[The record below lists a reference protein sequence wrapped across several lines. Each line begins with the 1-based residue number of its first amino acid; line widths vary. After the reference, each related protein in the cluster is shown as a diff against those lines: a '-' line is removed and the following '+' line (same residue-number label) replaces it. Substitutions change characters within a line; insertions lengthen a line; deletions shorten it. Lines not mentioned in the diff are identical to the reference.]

1 MTSPFAAVESAAQRY
16 SQVRMTTSTPGELLL
31 ALYDGLFRFLNGAKI
46 CMERKEMPRA
56 RELLSKAYA
65 ILSELY
71 IALDHSLAPELCA
84 NLEALYG
91 FAMDRVM
98 QASRKGQTS
107 SIDEVV
113 RVLTPLREAWQ
124 IAVPQAVREQHE
136 AATAEAAKAPSSR
149 VGR

>member
-1 MTSPFAAVESAAQRY
+1 MTAPFATLESAAQRY
-16 SQVRMTTSTPGELLL
+16 SQVRMTTSSPGELLL
-31 ALYDGLFRFLNGAKI
+31 ALYDGIFRFLNGAKV
-46 CMERKEMPRA
+46 CLERKEVARG

-91 FAMDRVM
+91 FSMDRVM
-98 QASRKGQTS
+98 QASRKGITIP
-107 SIDEVV
+107 IDEVI

-124 IAVPQAVREQHE
+124 IAVPQAAREQHE
-136 AATAEAAKAPSSR
+136 AAKAAESSR
-149 VGR
+149 

>member
-1 MTSPFAAVESAAQRY
+1 MATPFAAVDSAAQRY

-46 CMERKEMPRA
+46 CLDRKEMGRA

-71 IALDHSLAPELCA
+71 IALDHGMAPELCA

-91 FAMDRVM
+91 FAMDRVT
-98 QASRKGQTS
+98 QASRKGQTLP
-107 SIDEVV
+107 IDEVV
-113 RVLTPLREAWQ
+113 RALTPLREAWQ
-124 IAVPQAVREQHE
+124 IAVPEAVR
-136 AATAEAAKAPSSR
+136 EAAKAEAAAKASES
-149 VGR
+149 GR

>member
-1 MTSPFAAVESAAQRY
+1 MTSPFSSMESAAQRY

-46 CMERKEMPRA
+46 CIERKEMARG

-91 FAMDRVM
+91 FAMDRVT
-98 QASRKGQTS
+98 QASRKGQTLP
-107 SIDEVV
+107 IDEVV
-113 RVLTPLREAWQ
+113 RALTPLREAWQ
-124 IAVPQAVREQHE
+124 IAVPQAAREQHE
-136 AATAEAAKAPSSR
+136 QGKAGESSR
-149 VGR
+149 

>member
-1 MTSPFAAVESAAQRY
+1 MTAPFAAVESAAQRY

-31 ALYDGLFRFLNGAKI
+31 ALYDGLFRFLNGAKL
-46 CMERKEMPRA
+46 CLERKETARG
-56 RELLSKAYA
+56 RELLSKSYA

-71 IALDHSLAPELCA
+71 IALDHSLAPELCG

-91 FAMDRVM
+91 FSMDRVM
-98 QASRKGQTS
+98 QASRKGLTQP
-107 SIDEVV
+107 IDEVI

-136 AATAEAAKAPSSR
+136 ADKAALES
-149 VGR
+149 GR